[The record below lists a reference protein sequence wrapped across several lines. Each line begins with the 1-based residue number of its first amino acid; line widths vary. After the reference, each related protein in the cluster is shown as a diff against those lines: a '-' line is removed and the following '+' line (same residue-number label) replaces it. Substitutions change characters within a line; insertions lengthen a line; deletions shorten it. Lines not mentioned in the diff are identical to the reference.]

1 MRYVFLPLV
10 ILTLSAVSCSKPV
23 PPSEA
28 KQAAQ
33 TGTTF
38 DGSYTTTIQQAT
50 SASIAKGTQ
59 WCDTPAQTVIAV
71 TNGQFNLVLPHPNVP
86 GNAPVSFPASI
97 NPDGSFSGQTINGTI
112 SGNVQ
117 ANHIE
122 GRIVGSACGYT
133 FAGNRM

>member
-1 MRYVFLPLV
+1 LIVLA
-10 ILTLSAVSCSKPV
+10 LSVTGCTKPA
-23 PPSEA
+23 PSSEPGP
-28 KQAAQ
+28 AAQ

-38 DGSYTTTIQQAT
+38 DGSYTTTIQQVS

-59 WCDTPAQTVIAV
+59 WCDTPAQSVIAV
-71 TNGQFNLVLPHPNVP
+71 TNGQFNLTLPHPNVP
-86 GNAPVSFPASI
+86 GNATVAFPASI
-97 NPDGSFSGQTINGTI
+97 NPDGSFYGQTINGTI